1 MIGLGMVAGVMGSFI
16 GTPTDLVL
24 IRMVA
29 DLNLPPGIFILTYIF
44 QNYLC

>member
-1 MIGLGMVAGVMGSFI
+1 MVSFGMIAGVMGSFI

-29 DLNLPPGIFILTYIF
+29 DVNLNTSGTYF
-44 QNYLC
+44 